1 MFGFLSTIGIPELL
15 LILVVALL
23 IFGPGKL
30 PDVGKALGKS
40 INEFKSATSASKA
53 EEKELEK
60 PTASGDSPDQGNAPS
75 KDN

>member
-53 EEKELEK
+53 EEKVSEK